1 MMIEQLFHRKK
12 YSAPFTERIDIG
24 VYQLLAGG
32 TNAGGSVD
40 AGGGT
45 TQDDGTFGGGA
56 KPLPT
61 SLWDEEPEDLWDEE
75 PEESEEELDNLWR

>member
-32 TNAGGSVD
+32 TKTGGSVG
-40 AGGGT
+40 AGEGT
-45 TQDDGTFGGGA
+45 KQDYYTFGA

>member
-24 VYQLLAGG
+24 VYQLLD
-32 TNAGGSVD
+32 GSTD
-40 AGGGT
+40 ASGSLGAGGGSK
-45 TQDDGTFGGGA
+45 QDDGTFGSA